1 MTNSRNIKS
10 FFTALPKNIFAGFV
24 VSLIALP
31 LGIGL
36 ALASE
41 VPPIS
46 GIVTAVVGGVL
57 VAILGGSNVTIT
69 GPGNGLVGV
78 VAGAVLLYADQS
90 GLTGSEGLYQ
100 GYLIVLAAVIC
111 SGLLMLVLGFLR
123 LGNLSNYFPSSAIQ
137 GMLAAIG
144 LIILGKQFHI
154 MMGNRISKNGSLEYL
169 IEIPQTIIKAF
180 SYSDTS
186 LTFAMLSGV
195 ISLVIMVFYAKIRN
209 KYLQLIPAPMWIV
222 LLAIGFSY
230 YYELVLRL
238 PNPIHP
244 NYMISGIPKAHEII
258 ANIPTPNFN
267 QIGTFGFWSVVLSLT
282 LIASIES
289 LLSIKA
295 VDKLDSEKR
304 RSNVNRDIKAIGF
317 ANIIAGFL
325 GGLNVVTVIARS
337 SVNVNNG
344 ASNRSSNF
352 FHASF
357 LVVFIV
363 LFSTELTRIPLPA
376 LMAILVFT
384 GWKLAHPSKIID
396 TFKIGKEQGV
406 IFLTTLIVTISIGLI
421 EGILAGILATGL
433 IHLIIN
439 KSLVHFFRNILKPN
453 VLMFKEGDTNNYY
466 VSVKNF
472 CTFLNYA
479 KLKRKLDTIPETE
492 EAIIDFSL
500 CDFVDHTVMESMAD
514 YKEIFR
520 KKGGSLE
527 IIGLD
532 LLDAGSKHPFGLRR
546 MLPVKKVLE
555 STGVLTNRQ
564 ELIKSIAKELNYSY
578 TVRKKTE
585 TEYLENFIYFKTK
598 TINHTYNE
606 IGKKDA
612 VFKVF
617 DVEFYEGEF
626 IAKEVVRATM
636 FYTELD
642 HILPVFSIHRE
653 GLLELIYHYAGFTDI
668 KIEKEPEFSKKFY
681 IKGEDSFTIQQLIT
695 TELAQLFLKNPTF
708 HVESNGYAL
717 LIFTKE
723 RLAGTNEIKKMKIFA
738 NELKK
743 LI

>member
-1 MTNSRNIKS
+1 LTNSRNIKT
-10 FFTALPKNIFAGFV
+10 FFNTLPKNIFSGFV

-41 VPPIS
+41 APPIS
-46 GIVTAVVGGVL
+46 GIVTAVIGGIL

-78 VAGAVLLYADQS
+78 VAGAVIMYAEQS
-90 GLTGSEGLYQ
+90 GLPGSEGMYQ
-100 GYLIVLAAVIC
+100 GYLIVLGAVIC
-111 SGLLMLVLGFLR
+111 SGLLMLILGFLR
-123 LGNLSNYFPSSAIQ
+123 LGKLSNYFPSSAIQ

-154 MMGNRISKNGSLEYL
+154 MMGNRISKNGNLEYL
-169 IEIPQTIIKAF
+169 TAIPETILNSF
-180 SYSDTS
+180 SYDDTS

-195 ISLVIMVFYAKIRN
+195 ISLFIMVFYAKIRN

-222 LLAIGFSY
+222 ILAIGFSY
-230 YYELVLRL
+230 YYEFILKL
-238 PNPIHP
+238 PNPI
-244 NYMISGIPKAHEII
+244 NSKYMISGIPEAHEII
-258 ANIPTPNFN
+258 SNIPTPNFSK
-267 QIGTFGFWSVVLSLT
+267 IGTVNFWSVVLSLT

-317 ANIIAGFL
+317 ANIISGFF

-344 ASNRSSNF
+344 ATNRSANF
-352 FHASF
+352 FHATF
-357 LVVFIV
+357 LVIFIV
-363 LFSTELTRIPLPA
+363 LFSSELTRIPLPA

-384 GWKLAHPSKIID
+384 GWKLAHPSKLIN
-396 TFKIGKEQGV
+396 TFKIGKEQGF
-406 IFLTTLIVTISIGLI
+406 IFLTTLIITISVGLI
-421 EGILAGILATGL
+421 EGIIAGIIATGL

-439 KSLVHFFRNILKPN
+439 KNLVHFFRNILKPN
-453 VLMFKEGDTNNYY
+453 VLMFKEEDTQNYFI
-466 VSVKNF
+466 SVKNF
-472 CTFLNYA
+472 CTFLNYT

-500 CDFVDHTVMESMAD
+500 CDFVDHTVMENMAD
-514 YKEIFR
+514 YKELFR
-520 KKGGSLE
+520 KKGGNLE
-527 IIGLD
+527 ITGLD
-532 LLDAGSKHPFGLRR
+532 LLDAGSKHPFGLRK
-546 MLPVKKVLE
+546 MFPVKRVLE

-564 ELIKSIAKELNYSY
+564 ELIKDTAKEFNFNY
-578 TVRKKTE
+578 TVKRKLN

-606 IGKKDA
+606 ISKQDS
-612 VFKVF
+612 VFKIF
-617 DVEFYEGEF
+617 DIEFYEGEF
-626 IAKEVVRATM
+626 IAKELVRATM
-636 FYTELD
+636 LYTELN

-653 GLLELIYHYAGFTDI
+653 GLLELLYHYAGFKDV
-668 KIEKEPEFSKKFY
+668 KITKEPEFSKKFY
-681 IKGEDSFTIQQLIT
+681 VKGEAHNAIQQLIT
-695 TELAQLFLKNPTF
+695 PELATFFIENPNF

-723 RLAGTNEIKKMKIFA
+723 RLAGNNEIKNMKAFA
-738 NELKK
+738 NGLIK
-743 LI
+743 LM

>member
-1 MTNSRNIKS
+1 LTNARNIKT

-41 VPPIS
+41 VPPIA
-46 GIVTAVVGGVL
+46 GIVTAVIGGVL
-57 VAILGGSNVTIT
+57 VSILGGSNVTIT

-90 GLTGSEGLYQ
+90 ELSGAEGIYQ

-111 SGLLMLVLGFLR
+111 SGLLMLILGFLR
-123 LGNLSNYFPSSAIQ
+123 LGKLSNYFPSSAIQ

-154 MMGNRISKNGSLEYL
+154 MMGNRISRNGSLEYL
-169 IEIPQTIIKAF
+169 TEIPQTIIKSF
-180 SYSDTS
+180 FYNDTS

-230 YYELVLRL
+230 YYELILKL
-238 PNPIHP
+238 PNPIHQ
-244 NYMISGIPKAHEII
+244 NYMISGIPEAHEIV
-258 ANIPTPNFN
+258 ANIPKPNFN
-267 QIGTFGFWSVVLSLT
+267 KVGTFGFWAVVLSLT

-295 VDKLDSEKR
+295 VDKLDPEKR

-357 LVVFIV
+357 LVIFIV
-363 LFSTELTRIPLPA
+363 LFSAELTRIPLPA

-396 TFKIGKEQGV
+396 TFKIGKEQGF
-406 IFLTTLIVTISIGLI
+406 IFLTTLIITISIGLI
-421 EGILAGILATGL
+421 EGIVAGIFATGL
-433 IHLIIN
+433 IHLLIN
-439 KSLVHFFRNILKPN
+439 KSVIPFLRNILKPN
-453 VLMFKEGDTNNYY
+453 VLMFKESDTNNYY

-472 CTFLNYA
+472 CTFLNFS
-479 KLKRKLDTIPETE
+479 KLKRKLDNIPETE
-492 EAIIDFSL
+492 IAIIDFSL
-500 CDFVDHTVMESMAD
+500 CDFIDHTVMESMSD
-514 YKEIFR
+514 YKETFR
-520 KKGGSLE
+520 KKGGTLE

-532 LLDAGSKHPFGLRR
+532 LLDAGSKHPFGLRKI
-546 MLPVKKVLE
+546 LPVKKVLE

-564 ELIKSIAKELNYSY
+564 ELIKNIAKELDYNY
-578 TVRKKTE
+578 TVRKKIE

-606 IGKKDA
+606 IGKKDT

-626 IAKEVVRATM
+626 IAKEVVRSTM
-636 FYTELD
+636 LYTEVE
-642 HILPVFSIHRE
+642 HHLPIFSIYRE
-653 GLLELIYHYAGFTDI
+653 GLLELLYHYAGFKDI
-668 KIEKEPEFSKKFY
+668 KIEKEPTFSKKFY
-681 IKGEDSFTIQQLIT
+681 IKGENDVAIQQLIT
-695 TELAQLFLKNPTF
+695 PELAKFLLVNPNF
-708 HVESNGYAL
+708 HIESNGKAL

-723 RLAGTNEIKKMKIFA
+723 RLAGVSEIKKMKVFA
-738 NELKK
+738 NDLKK
-743 LI
+743 LL

>member
-41 VPPIS
+41 VPPIA

-57 VAILGGSNVTIT
+57 VAVLGGSNVTIS

-78 VAGAVLLYADQS
+78 VAAAVLLYADQS
-90 GLTGSEGLYQ
+90 GLTGNEALYE
-100 GYLIVLAAVIC
+100 GYLILLAAVIC

-123 LGNLSNYFPSSAIQ
+123 LGKLSNYFPSSAIQ

-154 MMGNRISKNGSLEYL
+154 MMGNRISRNGNLEYL
-169 IEIPQTIIKAF
+169 TEIPKTIIKTF
-180 SYSDTS
+180 YYNDTS
-186 LTFAMLSGV
+186 LTFAMISGV
-195 ISLVIMVFYAKIRN
+195 ISLIIMVFYAKIRN

-230 YYELVLRL
+230 YYELVLQL

-244 NYMISGIPKAHEII
+244 DYMISGIPEAHEII
-258 ANIPTPNFN
+258 SNIPTPNFN
-267 QIGTFGFWSVVLSLT
+267 EVGTLGFWAVVLSLT

-357 LVVFIV
+357 LVAFIV

-384 GWKLAHPSKIID
+384 GWKLAHPLKLID
-396 TFKIGKEQGV
+396 AFKIGKEQGF
-406 IFLTTLIVTISIGLI
+406 IFLTTLVVTISIGLI
-421 EGILAGILATGL
+421 EGIVSGIIATAL

-439 KSLVHFFRNILKPN
+439 KSVLPFIRNILKPN
-453 VLMFKEGDTNNYY
+453 VLMFKETDTNNYY

-472 CTFLNYA
+472 CTFLNFS

-492 EAIIDFSL
+492 VAIIDFSW
-500 CDFVDHTVMESMAD
+500 CDFIDHTVMENMSD

-520 KKGGSLE
+520 KKGGTLE

-532 LLDAGSKHPFGLRR
+532 LLDAGSKHPFGLRKI
-546 MLPVKKVLE
+546 LPVKKMLE

-564 ELIKSIAKELNYSY
+564 ELIKTIAKELDYNYM
-578 TVRKKTE
+578 VRRKIE
-585 TEYLENFIYFKTK
+585 TAYLENFIYFKTK

-606 IGKKDA
+606 IGKKNT

-626 IAKEVVRATM
+626 IAKEVVRSTM
-636 FYTELD
+636 LYTEID
-642 HILPVFSIHRE
+642 HDLPIFSIHRE
-653 GLLELIYHYAGFTDI
+653 GLLELLYHYAGFKDI
-668 KIEKEPEFSKKFY
+668 KIEKEPAFSKKFY
-681 IKGEDSFTIQQLIT
+681 IKGEDEEAIQQLIT
-695 TELAQLFLKNPTF
+695 PELAQFLLENPSF
-708 HVESNGYAL
+708 HIESNGKAL

-723 RLAGTNEIKKMKIFA
+723 RLAGVSEIKKMKVFA
-738 NELKK
+738 GELRKI
-743 LI
+743 L